1 MLGTPSQITHI
12 CLNEHDYVTLYSIM
26 NKMAENGT
34 KMTENGAIMAEIIT
48 MLTDK
53 NVNKQNFAT
62 RQFDLN
68 LNRT

>member
-1 MLGTPSQITHI
+1 MKI
-12 CLNEHDYVTLYSIM
+12 
-26 NKMAENGT
+26 MAENGA

-48 MLTDK
+48 ILADK

-62 RQFDLN
+62 KQFHLD